1 MLQKENIKL
10 GMYYLW
16 LALLAFAGLGIE
28 GIYGFLIEPFIYGN
42 QMSDWNAAQNIS
54 HWVITCITWG
64 LITYGIIKL
73 SKVKVGFDLFTK
85 EGKMK
90 LWQWIGIVLCIVFS
104 LSVSYWDWN
113 GFKVIKEY
121 HSNGLLKFIFQYIY
135 YVFEATLFT
144 LILVYGQKAFEEWF
158 NNRLIPYGGI
168 LLALTWGL
176 AHIFTKGSVTIGL
189 VSALGGFMF
198 GIVYLLVN
206 RDIKKA
212 LPILFIMF
220 ML

>member
-158 NNRLIPYGGI
+158 NNRLIPCGGI